1 MTSETFHL
9 LIIEDDPSEQKLL
22 KMIINETGYS
32 AHLKFIRDGEEAIN
46 FINSFPGSE
55 TIFNRIN
62 LILLDLNLPKINGI
76 EILECLKKNSLL
88 KKVPAII
95 LTTSHNKNDVET
107 AYNTGASGYIR
118 KPSTIQEYEA
128 AINTLFNYWFGI
140 CITS

>member
-1 MTSETFHL
+1 MTSETFNL

-22 KMIINETGYS
+22 KMIITESGYNT
-32 AHLKFIRDGEEAIN
+32 HLKFISDGEEAID
-46 FINSFPGSE
+46 FINSFPGLE

-62 LILLDLNLPKINGI
+62 LVLLDLNLPKINGI
-76 EILECLKKNSLL
+76 EILESLKRNPLL

-95 LTTSHNKNDVET
+95 LTTSHNKNDVEA
-107 AYNTGASGYIR
+107 AYNAGASGYIR

-140 CITS
+140 CLTS